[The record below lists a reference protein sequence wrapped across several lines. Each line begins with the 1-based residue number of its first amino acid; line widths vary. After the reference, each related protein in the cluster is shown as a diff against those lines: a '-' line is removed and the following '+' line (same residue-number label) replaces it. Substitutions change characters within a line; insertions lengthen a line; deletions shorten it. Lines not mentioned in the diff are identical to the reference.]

1 MAASRK
7 LFLTHA
13 GELAH
18 RFVRDVGR
26 DGLVT
31 RFVRSY
37 AERHG
42 RQGLLSDPARL
53 PELASTIGREALL
66 VMAADVRDSQAQAF
80 AHGPK
85 GVLRPDDAAFIE
97 AFYAEFLASLA
108 RGFDWS
114 SGEASAEAEMFRRDL
129 EMYRR
134 WGQRPGPAAGAGRAG
149 ESPFR
154 DRCALLLDP
163 AMMEQARRGAV
174 EFEGEIL
181 RTAARRFRQLAG
193 RRWLF
198 TAKAPRWAR
207 REMLRRKAKKQT
219 NVARRSNVEEEEAGA
234 RQEAQV
240 RRPPQASAKLSSSI
254 GLSPSLFRAS
264 QVGRHKHP
272 SRRFF
277 PPLRSSGMGR

>member
-1 MAASRK
+1 VAASRK

-26 DGLVT
+26 DGLVA

-53 PELASTIGREALL
+53 PELATTIGREALL
-66 VMAADVRDSQAQAF
+66 VMAAEVRRLLPQAF
-80 AHGPK
+80 APGPK
-85 GVLRPDDAAFIE
+85 GALRPDDAAFIE

-108 RGFDWS
+108 RGLDWPS
-114 SGEASAEAEMFRRDL
+114 AEASAEAPSETELFRRDL

-134 WGQRPGPAAGAGRAG
+134 WGQRVAPAASAGRAG

-163 AMMEQARRGAV
+163 AMMEQACRGAAD
-174 EFEGEIL
+174 FEREIL
-181 RTAARRFRQLAG
+181 RAAAQRFRQLG
-193 RRWLF
+193 RPRDF
-198 TAKAPRWAR
+198 SAKAPPHGRAKVSRRRRVKVPRRRGAKAPRRNVKRKLPRHSAR
-207 REMLRRKAKKQT
+207 PALRKKRKPAGRRK
-219 NVARRSNVEEEEAGA
+219 
-234 RQEAQV
+234 
-240 RRPPQASAKLSSSI
+240 PPR
-254 GLSPSLFRAS
+254 G
-264 QVGRHKHP
+264 
-272 SRRFF
+272 
-277 PPLRSSGMGR
+277 

>member
-1 MAASRK
+1 VAASRK

-26 DGLVT
+26 DGLVA

-42 RQGLLSDPARL
+42 RHGLLSDPARL

-66 VMAADVRDSQAQAF
+66 VMAADVRRLLPQVF
-80 AHGPK
+80 APGPK
-85 GVLRPDDAAFIE
+85 GVLRPDDAAFLE

-108 RGFDWS
+108 RGLDWPS
-114 SGEASAEAEMFRRDL
+114 AESSAEAAMFRRDL

-134 WGQRPGPAAGAGRAG
+134 WGQRPALAANAGGAG

-163 AMMEQARRGAV
+163 AMMEQARRGAAD
-174 EFEGEIL
+174 FEREIL
-181 RTAARRFRQLAG
+181 RTAAQRFRQLG
-193 RRWLF
+193 RTRVF
-198 TAKAPRWAR
+198 TAKAQRRRRAKAPRRNAKRKPASLSEKPVR
-207 REMLRRKAKKQT
+207 RNKRRPAGRRK
-219 NVARRSNVEEEEAGA
+219 
-234 RQEAQV
+234 
-240 RRPPQASAKLSSSI
+240 
-254 GLSPSLFRAS
+254 
-264 QVGRHKHP
+264 P
-272 SRRFF
+272 SR
-277 PPLRSSGMGR
+277 G